1 MTTRVT
7 SHERWATQEY
17 SGANLDDPRRVRR
30 MVQMA
35 ARMAEQPGG
44 CVTAVFDR
52 SAEREGAF
60 RFLENPD
67 VDPNEVA
74 RSAHFAGA
82 QRCFGQ
88 PYVFVPVDG
97 SSLNLTDRTGRKGL
111 GVVGTRQTRARGV
124 IVMTA
129 LAVLPGGMPVGVLG
143 QEYWIRPPAKKK
155 RRPHQ
160 KRMVKQTETQKW
172 LDTME
177 QAREALA
184 HEAPGTKPWFQLDR
198 GGDAWPVIL
207 DVLRPGE
214 LATIRAN
221 HDRQLV
227 GTSKR
232 LWERLASQPV
242 LTTYDYIVPR
252 SAGRPERWMVL
263 QIRAARVEL
272 DLFDTDLRKHVR
284 APLWAVLVRESRI
297 TAKAGEPVEW
307 LLLTTFPVKTEQD
320 ALLVADGYA
329 QRWRVEDFHKAWKSG
344 ACKVEENQLRDF
356 DNVKRWAV
364 LQASLAVRIL
374 RLAHVARTTPKQ
386 PATVELSLGEIQAI
400 AIDREQPVPLTS
412 HASSI
417 PTIATAVTWLA
428 EIGGYT
434 GKSSGGPPG
443 AKVLA
448 RGLLRIEALAAALDS
463 KLVRPTCSH
472 RRKPLRRKK

>member
-1 MTTRVT
+1 
-7 SHERWATQEY
+7 
-17 SGANLDDPRRVRR
+17 
-30 MVQMA
+30 MVHMA

-44 CVTAVFDR
+44 RVTAVFDV
-52 SAEREGAF
+52 SAEREAAF
-60 RFLENPD
+60 RFLENPA
-67 VDPNEVA
+67 VDPGEVA
-74 RSAHFAGA
+74 RAAHFAGA

-143 QEYWIRPPAKKK
+143 QEYWTRPAKKK
-155 RRPHQ
+155 QRSKQ
-160 KRMVKQTETQKW
+160 KRLVKQTETQKW
-172 LDTME
+172 LDTMA

-221 HDRQLV
+221 HDRQLA

-232 LWERLASQPV
+232 LWEKLESQPV

-252 SAGRPERWMVL
+252 SAGRPTRELFL
-263 QIRAARVEL
+263 QVRAARVDLE
-272 DLFDTDLRKHVR
+272 LFDTDQREHVR
-284 APLWAVLVRESRI
+284 APLWAVLVKESKL
-297 TAKAGEPVEW
+297 TAVGRASVEW
-307 LLLTTFPVKTEQD
+307 LLLTTSPVETADD
-320 ALLVADGYA
+320 ALMVVDGYA
-329 QRWRVEDFHKAWKSG
+329 QRWRVEDFHRTWKSG
-344 ACKVEENQLRDF
+344 ACNVEENQLRDF

-400 AIDREQPVPLTS
+400 AIDREQPVPLTPN
-412 HASSI
+412 ASSM
-417 PTIATAVTWLA
+417 PTITTALTWLA

-443 AKVLA
+443 AKVVA
-448 RGLLRIEALAAALDS
+448 RGLLRIEALVAALDS
-463 KLVRPTCSH
+463 GLVRPTCARH
-472 RRKPLRRKK
+472 RRRKM